1 MFGFTT
7 LMTVYN
13 INRISSIIGEI
24 YEIQDINDKL
34 YLEERLIEL
43 KARILESGCIG
54 IKFTQWFITKIK
66 TYGDEL
72 NNTIVKYF
80 EDIFYNC
87 PQHSLEYSKSKFYHL

>member
-34 YLEERLIEL
+34 YL
-43 KARILESGCIG
+43 
-54 IKFTQWFITKIK
+54 
-66 TYGDEL
+66 
-72 NNTIVKYF
+72 
-80 EDIFYNC
+80 
-87 PQHSLEYSKSKFYHL
+87 